1 MLQVKTMEDNMKSFS
16 EKIKE
21 CMALSETLNLLHSL
35 VKVIECEVF
44 TSNISS
50 KHQMQ
55 LLLT

>member
-21 CMALSETLNLLHSL
+21 CMALSETMNLLHSL

-50 KHQMQ
+50 KH
-55 LLLT
+55 